1 MLRSVEGVVGRGV
14 GWFSIF
20 GEVSC
25 LGSWVGWLGI
35 EVVGG
40 EEVERKGKGWGG
52 EGFLKRPGVNV
63 NNT

>member
-25 LGSWVGWLGI
+25 LGFWVGGLGI

-40 EEVERKGKGWGG
+40 EKLKGVEG
-52 EGFLKRPGVNV
+52 GFLKRPGVNV